1 MDYTNFSKLILS
13 GAGVVYP
20 ILDYLK
26 FYAQLEEELLKINAN
41 QNAQINLGELQIAL
55 AAYNNLTPA
64 QFQEV
69 QNYIADP
76 NYQVDTRCWE

>member
-1 MDYTNFSKLILS
+1 MCKI
-13 GAGVVYP
+13 
-20 ILDYLK
+20 

-41 QNAQINLGELQIAL
+41 QNGHYTGTIREYNDMVNSAYQSIIRIYDITNAP
-55 AAYNNLTPA
+55 AYNNLTPA